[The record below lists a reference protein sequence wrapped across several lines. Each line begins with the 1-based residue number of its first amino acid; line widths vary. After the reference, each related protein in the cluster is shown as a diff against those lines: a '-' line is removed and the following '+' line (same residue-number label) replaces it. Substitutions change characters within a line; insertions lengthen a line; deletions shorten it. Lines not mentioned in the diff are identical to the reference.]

1 MHSYIQTQGNIHT
14 YKHTQ
19 IITPAHI
26 YTYLHTHRKLYIH
39 RCVWIL
45 QLNQRLCN
53 FLFSFCK
60 SNCNPFSLLFTPK
73 CKLFS
78 LLDPVTHSFFFLLI
92 RTNQRCSFFSSSSCL
107 FCLKETRWRITHRT
121 LIAIILLSS
130 GVFFFQRNYIFIL

>member
-1 MHSYIQTQGNIHT
+1 MHTYTHIYSYIQTQGNIHT

-19 IITPAHI
+19 IITSARI

-60 SNCNPFSLLFTPK
+60 SNCNPFSLLLTLK

-92 RTNQRCSFFSSSSCL
+92 RTNND
-107 FCLKETRWRITHRT
+107 
-121 LIAIILLSS
+121 ALSS
-130 GVFFFQRNYIFIL
+130 PLPAFFVSKKQDGE